1 MFLCKSI
8 EKYLF
13 GLVSIDFSSESIRF
27 YSFRSQGSFRSFL
40 FKQIRGL
47 EGCGGIRPF
56 AMQNDRRPR
65 SATPQNT
72 PLTPKSG
79 DGPVKSHRRKSRM
92 LHIRVTPDE
101 EDRAIEAAR
110 LLSMRLGTWSR
121 FAMMHVAGAPTREEY
136 EALGVDAIIN
146 RLDRVGNNLN
156 QLARAANRGGIA
168 MSNADRL
175 MLHRFAGTTL
185 LRRGICF
192 WPGARQ

>member
-1 MFLCKSI
+1 
-8 EKYLF
+8 
-13 GLVSIDFSSESIRF
+13 
-27 YSFRSQGSFRSFL
+27 
-40 FKQIRGL
+40 
-47 EGCGGIRPF
+47 
-56 AMQNDRRPR
+56 MQNSRRPR

-72 PLTPKSG
+72 PLTPNPR
-79 DGPVKSHRRKSRM
+79 DGAVKSHRRKSRM

-101 EDRAIEAAR
+101 EARAIEAAR

-175 MLHRFAGTTL
+175 MLLDLQNDLEATRALFLAWRETVKT
-185 LRRGICF
+185 RS
-192 WPGARQ
+192 ARLILPTEKKRKGKT